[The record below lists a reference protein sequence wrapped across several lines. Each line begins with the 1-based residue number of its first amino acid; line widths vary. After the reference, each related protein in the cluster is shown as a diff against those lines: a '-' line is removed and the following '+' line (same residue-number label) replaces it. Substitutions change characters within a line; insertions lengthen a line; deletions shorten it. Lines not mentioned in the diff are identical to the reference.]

1 MHGYAGSDRRL
12 HDVPMSSLTPSPPKH
27 HPQSPRHEKDSSTR
41 LPLGSFEPMAHK
53 LRQAVSAP
61 ELRQPLTAGV
71 LGKEETWPL
80 HVSQDVSNSIDLIG
94 NYAFDGLPACCI
106 GCATQRRCWGGL
118 HHMAFISIIVAV
130 IIVLFPHMLP
140 KCVRT
145 ARGSPPCPLASF
157 LETTHTPMHR

>member
-1 MHGYAGSDRRL
+1 
-12 HDVPMSSLTPSPPKH
+12 
-27 HPQSPRHEKDSSTR
+27 
-41 LPLGSFEPMAHK
+41 MAHK

-145 ARGSPPCPLASF
+145 ARGSPPAPSSHSSRLRIPQCIADPLCNSRPRTGSRRTIAQCLF
-157 LETTHTPMHR
+157 CMA